1 MIDSFIQII
10 LTQKQ
15 FNGKKNISCLLHF
28 LTKNGKINKNNQ
40 QEVPPLQ
47 TYILIIE
54 DDNDINKML
63 NELLTINGY
72 NTIQAYSGTEALLHI
87 EKQPPCAVILDLMLP
102 GMSGEELLAKIKARN
117 PDTAVLVAS
126 AKDDVDA
133 RIALLRAGAD
143 DYLTKP
149 FDTRELLARLEAVL
163 RRSRPQQDAG
173 ADTSSASF
181 AMHYK
186 DLTMYPDN
194 YTAFVGE
201 QELVLTKHEY
211 LILELFMRNPS
222 KVFTKSNIYESVWEE
237 EFLGEDNT
245 VNVHISNIRQKLAK
259 LHPQE
264 NYIQTVWGI
273 GFKMK

>member
-1 MIDSFIQII
+1 M
-10 LTQKQ
+10 
-15 FNGKKNISCLLHF
+15 H
-28 LTKNGKINKNNQ
+28 
-40 QEVPPLQ
+40 

-72 NTIQAYSGTEALLHI
+72 HTIQAYSGTEALLHI

-102 GMSGEELLAKIKARN
+102 GMSGEELLAKIKAGN

-126 AKDDVDA
+126 AKDNVDA

-163 RRSRPQQDAG
+163 RRSRTQPGTAAG
-173 ADTSSASF
+173 ASP

-194 YTAFVGE
+194 YTVFVGE
-201 QELVLTKHEY
+201 QELSLTKHEY

-222 KVFTKSNIYESVWEE
+222 KVFTKSNIYESVWGE

-264 NYIQTVWGI
+264 HYIQTVWGI
-273 GFKMK
+273 GFKLK